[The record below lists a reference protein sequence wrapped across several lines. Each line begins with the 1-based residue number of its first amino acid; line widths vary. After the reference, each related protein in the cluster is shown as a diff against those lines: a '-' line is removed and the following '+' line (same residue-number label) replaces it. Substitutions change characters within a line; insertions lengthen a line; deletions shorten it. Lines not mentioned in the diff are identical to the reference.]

1 MMLRQSHQRN
11 NPFLRPRMSVF
22 AMTGCNVVLTKI
34 FTKVH
39 GIVRDRQT
47 PSIAISHES
56 MQQVPLIEK
65 MTWMVSV
72 KRCDPTFVL
81 FENVGPKYLRNQL
94 PPAITLTSENELGG
108 W

>member
-1 MMLRQSHQRN
+1 
-11 NPFLRPRMSVF
+11 
-22 AMTGCNVVLTKI
+22 
-34 FTKVH
+34 
-39 GIVRDRQT
+39 
-47 PSIAISHES
+47 

-108 W
+108 WSAKVFADGRDEVPELVQGIAMRYFHALFHGF